1 MSDLKITEYSGEEIN
16 QEKIDKFW
24 ETQDD
29 DSMLVVDYR
38 VNDDESSKGWY
49 FIN

>member
-16 QEKIDKFW
+16 QEKINKFW

-38 VNDDESSKGWY
+38 VKDDESSKGWY

>member
-16 QEKIDKFW
+16 QEKINKFW

-38 VNDDESSKGWY
+38 VKDDESSKG
-49 FIN
+49 